1 MLKVLEFPADRIA
14 KGIHSLTPEMGQRQV
29 NCQMEVT
36 IGHYGNYYIKTPMEL
51 SGQGIKF
58 IKKYTADE
66 FFNGRGNRLYG
77 WNNYRVTER
86 ALNKLK
92 EQYSISMES
101 HLD

>member
-1 MLKVLEFPADRIA
+1 MPKVIEFPVDRIS
-14 KGIHSLTPEMGQRQV
+14 KGVHHFTPEMGQRKIS
-29 NCQMEVT
+29 CQMEVT
-36 IGHYGNYYIKTPMEL
+36 IGHYGNYYIKTPLEL

-66 FFNGRGNRLYG
+66 FLNGRSNRLYG
-77 WNNYRVTER
+77 WNNYRVTDR

-101 HLD
+101 NLD